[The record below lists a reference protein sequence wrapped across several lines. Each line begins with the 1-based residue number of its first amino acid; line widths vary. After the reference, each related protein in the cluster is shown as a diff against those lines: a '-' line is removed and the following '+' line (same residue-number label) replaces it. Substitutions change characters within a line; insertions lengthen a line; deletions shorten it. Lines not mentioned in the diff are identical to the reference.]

1 MPAESS
7 SPSSTTTFWNRPP
20 GASPIMYPLD
30 DFYTLAGRPLPF
42 IAPVAGNAIPQPYQ
56 DLLVH
61 HLDMTSTL
69 EKFHGARI
77 HLHILSS
84 QQRDDFYYREVVLLL
99 DGSNRPVEFGAIK
112 MNLGL
117 FPPAARQAILK
128 GHLPLGRILHENGVS
143 HASRPK
149 AFIKVKSDDFINSAL
164 QLTGS
169 HLLFGRRNTLL
180 DPKQNSLAE
189 IVEIL
194 PPVDGNADELSA

>member
-1 MPAESS
+1 MPADSS
-7 SPSSTTTFWNRPP
+7 SPSTTTFWNRPP

-30 DFYTLAGRPLPF
+30 DFYTQAGRPLPF

-61 HLDMTSTL
+61 NLDMTSTL

-117 FPPAARQAILK
+117 FAPAARQAILK

-194 PPVDGNADELSA
+194 PPVDRTADELSA